1 MLRENREH
9 WRPIYFSINLVDSF
23 EQLHLHFY
31 CTAICISWPQNCL
44 WKVAHNKHDRGNSV
58 ESLAPVALCLVTAPH
73 PWWRVSITNII
84 GFWHFSI
91 QQDIDPLFLFVFF
104 DSCVWK
110 TMVRFVE
117 SEVKNYSSRTS
128 EVCDPARPVNPTHN
142 TLTHQCS
149 QQEELLGL
157 NKWHPQCWAK
167 QGNCYFAYWFCP
179 TWMRSPLYITSS
191 VSCVRVHPWFVCG
204 PIVCQPP

>member
-1 MLRENREH
+1 MQHTPTGILGEKTKTIIMLRENREH

-23 EQLHLHFY
+23 EQLQLHFY

-91 QQDIDPLFLFVFF
+91 QQDIDPL
-104 DSCVWK
+104 SICVSLILAFERQWSDLQNQKSK
-110 TMVRFVE
+110 TTV
-117 SEVKNYSSRTS
+117 
-128 EVCDPARPVNPTHN
+128 
-142 TLTHQCS
+142 Q
-149 QQEELLGL
+149 G
-157 NKWHPQCWAK
+157 HPRCVTK
-167 QGNCYFAYWFCP
+167 QMTC
-179 TWMRSPLYITSS
+179 S
-191 VSCVRVHPWFVCG
+191 VSG
-204 PIVCQPP
+204 